1 MLDAP
6 LLLLLLAACGP
17 VQPAGREPAPM
28 SAVPSWK
35 VYDGEELILSLRG
48 EPGALV
54 STAALP
60 TNARPVTHPFV
71 SGSAHDAGYEHVL
84 RELLDASTSAEDYV
98 ARLRAA
104 GFRVEAD

>member
-1 MLDAP
+1 
-6 LLLLLLAACGP
+6 
-17 VQPAGREPAPM
+17 M
-28 SAVPSWK
+28 SAIPSWK

-48 EPGALV
+48 APGALV

-60 TNARPVTHPFV
+60 PNATPVTHPFL
-71 SGSAHDAGYEHVL
+71 SGSAHDAGHEPVL
-84 RELLDASTSAEDYV
+84 RELLEASTSAEDYV